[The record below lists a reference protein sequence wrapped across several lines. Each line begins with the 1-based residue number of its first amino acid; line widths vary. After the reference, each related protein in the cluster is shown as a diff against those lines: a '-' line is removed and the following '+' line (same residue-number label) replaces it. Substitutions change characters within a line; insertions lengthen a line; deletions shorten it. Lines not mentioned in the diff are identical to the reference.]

1 MGALILQRSSR
12 LPQTQDPNI
21 FWVQKGAQNKLIRD
35 APFPESSFICL
46 SKVLINEPP
55 PGSPM
60 GAHMEKIVHFHS
72 LLLHVPQIPE

>member
-1 MGALILQRSSR
+1 VPHTLTPSHGSPHPSKKFKTAPDSGS
-12 LPQTQDPNI
+12 
-21 FWVQKGAQNKLIRD
+21 QNKLIRD